1 MFIIYTPYHYSFEFY
16 FDHYLQL
23 ASHLESPDGVS
34 RSVMARALVCCG
46 APWTI
51 LSISGGAIIIAIN
64 CPDFPA
70 LAPCDPVLVPYY
82 LHFLLLLRDSSKACY
97 RFCIKWVALLTHD
110 IQACDTDN
118 TPMPV
123 SFGNISCDCLL
134 MTVV

>member
-1 MFIIYTPYHYSFEFY
+1 MFCLFNNYNDIKNIIYRTVVMFIIYTLYHYSFEFY
-16 FDHYLQL
+16 FDYHLQL
-23 ASHLESPDGVS
+23 ASHLESPGGVS

-70 LAPCDPVLVPYY
+70 LAPYDPVLVPYY

-97 RFCIKWVALLTHD
+97 RFCKVGSIVD
-110 IQACDTDN
+110 
-118 TPMPV
+118 P
-123 SFGNISCDCLL
+123 
-134 MTVV
+134 